1 MSQFEAIFGIKNK
14 QVQKNC
20 ILVPLIP
27 KIILSEFKVKKIL
40 RGKLYGVA
48 DTKDFTLIHTGIG
61 ACFVGDAVLY
71 LKETPCQN
79 IILFGCCGLV
89 KEKAGLSLGSLVSPF
104 KCHAQESFSE
114 MLLEGLKEEEVF
126 YAHQGLFESF
136 TKANH
141 ERGLREATCA
151 TISSLKLEEG
161 MLDAFIEKDI
171 DVVDMECS
179 ALFAASNFVGLKAI
193 ALFFI
198 SDIIKKRPF
207 YTRLSPL
214 LKLRLSSSIKTAA
227 KMLCEFIKKN
237 SGA

>member
-1 MSQFEAIFGIKNK
+1 MSPFEAIFGIKTQQIK
-14 QVQKNC
+14 KNC
-20 ILVPLIP
+20 ILLPLIP

-48 DTKDFTLIHTGIG
+48 NTKEFSLIHTGIG
-61 ACFVGDAVLY
+61 AGLVGDAVLY
-71 LKETPCQN
+71 LKDTLCQN
-79 IILFGCCGLV
+79 IILFGSCGLV
-89 KEKAGLSLGSLVSPF
+89 KEKADLSLGSLVSPF
-104 KCHAQESFSE
+104 KCYAQESFSE
-114 MLLEGLKEEEVF
+114 MLLEGLKEEKVF

-136 TKANH
+136 ANANQ
-141 ERGLREATCA
+141 EKGLKEVTCA

-161 MLDAFIEKDI
+161 MLDVFIEKGI

-198 SDIIKKRPF
+198 SDIINKRPF
-207 YTRLSPL
+207 YAGLDPL

-227 KMLCEFIKKN
+227 KMLCGFIKNN